1 MEKPVTSKACSRCGK
16 TRPANQ
22 YRIIRSRKTGK
33 TRLHSWCMQCQSEY
47 MALKWEATDTPERR
61 KSEAKRVRTYQK
73 DPKVA
78 ARRSAR
84 SGAQYRALAAL
95 RKRHPDE
102 YENLR
107 IRIGATTGKNYA
119 ALAALREAHRDEYQQ
134 LYDDQVR
141 SAGLE
146 LA

>member
-16 TRPANQ
+16 MRPASQ
-22 YRIIRSRKTGK
+22 YRVIRSRKTGK
-33 TRLHSWCMQCQSEY
+33 ARLHSWCMSCQSEY
-47 MALKWEATDTPERR
+47 MALKWEATDSPVRR
-61 KSEAKRVRTYQK
+61 AKEAKRVRNYQK

-84 SGAQYRALAAL
+84 SSAQYRALSMLKA
-95 RKRHPDE
+95 RHPE
-102 YENLR
+102 EFETLR
-107 IRIGATTGKNYA
+107 TRLGARAYP

-134 LYDDQVR
+134 LYDEQLRV
-141 SAGLE
+141 AGLE

>member
-1 MEKPVTSKACSRCGK
+1 MDKPVTSKACSRCGK
-16 TRPANQ
+16 MRPANQ

-47 MALKWEATDTPERR
+47 MALKWEATDSPSRR
-61 KSEAKRVRTYQK
+61 TSEAKRVRAYQK

-84 SGAQYRALAAL
+84 SGAQYRALSAL
-95 RKRHPDE
+95 RVRHPEE

-107 IRIGATTGKNYA
+107 TRLGARSYP
-119 ALAALREAHRDEYQQ
+119 ALAALRDAHRDEYQQ
-134 LYDDQVR
+134 LYDEQLRV
-141 SAGLE
+141 AGIE